1 MNNVITWLA
10 GGLGAIFFLGFAI
23 VQAVI
28 GYLGIEYHFGSGWAL
43 GLLIAAFVF
52 RFSLPLT
59 IGTFFGALDVLGWH
73 WFGALLITLP
83 GLLFMIPGAIG
94 MGLVGLASTFT
105 GNSNNNFQ
113 KNYNNKD
120 IKNVTPINEKAKK
133 KVKTK
138 KVSKKKTKA
147 NKIRN

>member
-138 KVSKKKTKA
+138 KVSKKMTKA